1 MEKKVSDVIGEGT
14 YGCVHKPSLKCKDS
28 PNISYDNK
36 VSKLLRDKDAKKELK
51 EYDKVRNADKNN
63 EYYLGVPENCDVDI
77 RNVFNL
83 KSIQKCKIG
92 SDAIKNLTKYQLLI
106 MGDGGINLE
115 DYTKKMREWSVSEM
129 SEELCEKFLLE
140 SLRLFHGL
148 KVFEEHGLVHHDLKP
163 QNIVYNEKTNRLNF
177 IDFGLMASR
186 DKIIR
191 QAKASKYDFALF
203 HWSYPWEVEFINKT
217 EFDNVAGYPE
227 AQEVIIKELKNE
239 ITNEKGKYYDQ
250 SKHFFYYS
258 LNRYATLSEYQQEC
272 SNYVLG
278 YERTIKENMK
288 ELKYPKFLE
297 HSVCT
302 IDVFGLGIALNYWFY
317 QAKRFLSVSLSNDLK
332 ALYGKMIEPELK
344 YRPLI
349 DEALKEM
356 EEILT
361 KNGILDKYNKK
372 IRNSTVID
380 NEVQSPIQEIPLTIF
395 KKVVKP
401 NPDIVMATPGECP
414 EGKIRNEKGRCVKI
428 KAAPID
434 KRLLPCDEGKIRNE
448 NGRCVKIKVAP
459 VDKIELPCTE
469 GKERNPKTRR
479 CVAKC
484 KPGYAHDDNFKCIKN
499 KTSKIRTV
507 MP

>member
-1 MEKKVSDVIGEGT
+1 MEKKMSDVIGEGT

-36 VSKLLRDKDAKKELK
+36 VSKLLLSTEAKKELK
-51 EYDKVRNADKNN
+51 EYDNVRNADKNN

-83 KSIQKCKIG
+83 KSIQKCRIG
-92 SDAIKNLTKYQLLI
+92 SDAIKNLTKYKLLI

-115 DYTKKMREWSVSEM
+115 DYTRKMKEWSVSEM

-163 QNIVYNEKTNRLNF
+163 QNIVYNDKTNRLNF

-203 HWSYPWEVEFINKT
+203 HWSYPWELEFIDKK

-227 AQEVIIKELKNE
+227 TQEEIIKELKNE
-239 ITNEKGKYYDQ
+239 ITNEKGKYYEQ
-250 SKHFFYYS
+250 SSNFFYYS
-258 LNRYATLSEYQQEC
+258 LNRYAQQDEYQQEC
-272 SNYVLG
+272 ANYVLG
-278 YERTIKENMK
+278 YERTIKNNMN
-288 ELKYPKFLE
+288 EMKYPKFLQS
-297 HSVCT
+297 SVRT

-344 YRPLI
+344 YRPFI
-349 DEALKEM
+349 DEALKDM

-361 KNGILDKYNKK
+361 KNGLLDKYNKK

-380 NEVQSPIQEIPLTIF
+380 NEIPSPIQEIPDNVF
-395 KKVVKP
+395 KKITKP
-401 NPDIVMATPGECP
+401 NKDIVMATPGECQ
-414 EGKIRNEKGRCVKI
+414 EGKVRNEKGRCVKI
-428 KAAPID
+428 KVAPID
-434 KRLLPCDEGKIRNE
+434 KKLLPCPDGKERNE
-448 NGRCVKIKVAP
+448 NGRCVKIRAP
-459 VDKIELPCTE
+459 KTELECPE

-484 KPGYAHDDNFKCIKN
+484 KPGYLRNQDFKCIKN
-499 KTSKIRTV
+499 KTVKIR
-507 MP
+507 